1 MGGGKWIS
9 EYFTKKFQLCFYW
22 IMQSERSYEF
32 LFYALFF
39 FSHYFVQYGL
49 IQVCIFYL
57 FFWKTR
63 FCLSALFVFSACPE
77 FDVISITFYKI
88 CIIIIYIVEIRYS
101 VFLFLLITSHLNN
114 YENRQV
120 NVIKTWLDLFASREV
135 LNFKN
140 SIDKE
145 KCGTFTKRES
155 VKETYQQ
162 IIYFWENLRSRSFI
176 LTEPLVLATL

>member
-1 MGGGKWIS
+1 MWGDKWIS
-9 EYFTKKFQLCFYW
+9 EYFARKFQLCFYW
-22 IMQSERSYEF
+22 IIQSERSYEF

-39 FSHYFVQYGL
+39 FSHCFVQYGF
-49 IQVCIFYL
+49 IQVSIFYL

-63 FCLSALFVFSACPE
+63 FCLSALFMFSACPE

-88 CIIIIYIVEIRYS
+88 CIIIIYIVAIRYS

-114 YENRQV
+114 LWEQTGKRH
-120 NVIKTWLDLFASREV
+120 KTWLDLFASREV

-155 VKETYQQ
+155 VEKTYQQ

-176 LTEPLVLATL
+176 LIEPLVLVTL